1 VLLLLLLLMLLLLL
15 SREHSVRD
23 GRAVLFLTT
32 AVSSRQEKTMA
43 DCRRALH
50 SFIAHRKLLR
60 WP

>member
-1 VLLLLLLLMLLLLL
+1 VLLLLLLLLL
-15 SREHSVRD
+15 SREHSVKD
-23 GRAVLFLTT
+23 GRTVLFLTT

-50 SFIAHRKLLR
+50 SFIVHRKLLR